1 MDMKGILR
9 RIIVQKPKEKKNNK
23 KTDDLP
29 KPDSGVAAPP
39 NEAKQESD
47 QESNQFVEFTI
58 DDLMQD
64 KTVTLRDAPPEEK
77 KTIFLHKL
85 ALCRVVFDFL
95 PPVTEQELN
104 AIEKK
109 RLILNDLVEYISTQD
124 WFSEDALIHLLHMIK
139 CNLFRGLP
147 SNQGQDNGESLIG
160 ELDEDAFQD
169 PAWPHLHL
177 IYEVLLRFL
186 LSPNANKK
194 IMKKH
199 LSGLFLNTLIE
210 MFESEDMRERDYLK
224 TILHRVYGR
233 FMPLRAPIRK
243 SICNVCYRY
252 IYDKKSSNGIA
263 EFLDIFSSIIHGFA
277 LPIKEEH
284 QEFLKNVLIPLH
296 KTSNLELFHQH
307 LAECVIQF
315 IYKDYRMGPIVIEG
329 LLKFWPVMCPPKE
342 VLFLDE
348 LQDAIGEMMNAN
360 DFEMDNLY
368 PLIAPIFGQIARCIE
383 SPNYTV
389 GERALTMWNSDF
401 IRWLCAELRDR
412 IFPIVAP
419 SLLRNVGF
427 HWSENVRSLSDDVQ
441 DVFKDIDPVLWQTAE
456 NLFKQ
461 KQDVVNTR
469 PGERKRNYAN
479 IRKLAIAAGRK
490 LPREDQE
497 KLRSLDKELY
507 LDCLSGNVEEL
518 TLDEPEE
525 IKESNVADVSE
536 VEIAKKTKPVSLE
549 SNLPSKAETK
559 THQEEKAESDLL
571 LLPSKP

>member
-1 MDMKGILR
+1 MKGILR
-9 RIIVQKPKEKKNNK
+9 RIKKEKKNTK
-23 KTDDLP
+23 KTEVA
-29 KPDSGVAAPP
+29 KPETETAVP
-39 NEAKQESD
+39 NEIKQEED
-47 QESNQFVEFTI
+47 QEEC
-58 DDLMQD
+58 
-64 KTVTLRDAPPEEK
+64 TVADIMEDSTLSLRDAPADEK
-77 KTIFLHKL
+77 KNIFLHKL
-85 ALCRVVFDFL
+85 ALCRVVFDFI
-95 PPVTEQELN
+95 PPVTEEEAN

-124 WFSEDALIHLLHMIK
+124 WFSEEALVHLLHMIK
-139 CNLFRGLP
+139 ANLFRGLP
-147 SNQGQDNGESLIG
+147 SNQCLEKGESLMG
-160 ELDEDAFQD
+160 EMDEDAFQD

-177 IYEVLLRFL
+177 VYEVLLRFL

-194 IMKKH
+194 IMKKY
-199 LSGLFLNTLIE
+199 LRGSFLNTLIE

-233 FMPLRAPIRK
+233 FMPLRAPIRR
-243 SICNVCYRY
+243 SICNVCFRY
-252 IYDKKSSNGIA
+252 IYGTKSSNGIA

-296 KTSNLELFHQH
+296 KTSKLELFHQH

-315 IYKDYRMGPIVIEG
+315 IYKDYRMGPVVIEG

-368 PLIAPIFGQIARCIE
+368 PLITPIFGQISRCIE

-401 IRWLCAELRDR
+401 IRWLCAELRDL

-419 SLLRNVGF
+419 SLLRNVEN
-427 HWSENVRSLSDDVQ
+427 HWSENVRSLSDDVR

-461 KQDVVNTR
+461 KQEIIDTK
-469 PGERKRNYAN
+469 PEERKRNYAQV
-479 IRKLAIAAGRK
+479 RKLAAAAAQN
-490 LPREDQE
+490 LSREDRE
-497 KLRSLDKELY
+497 KLRCLDKELP
-507 LDCLSGNVEEL
+507 LDTLLQDVEEL

-525 IKESNVADVSE
+525 VKEEREVNEEAKVSLPEDDVE
-536 VEIAKKTKPVSLE
+536 VVQKDGPVSLE
-549 SNLPSKAETK
+549 LDLPLKEDTA
-559 THQEEKAESDLL
+559 ASDV
-571 LLPSKP
+571 LLPSKPGGGT